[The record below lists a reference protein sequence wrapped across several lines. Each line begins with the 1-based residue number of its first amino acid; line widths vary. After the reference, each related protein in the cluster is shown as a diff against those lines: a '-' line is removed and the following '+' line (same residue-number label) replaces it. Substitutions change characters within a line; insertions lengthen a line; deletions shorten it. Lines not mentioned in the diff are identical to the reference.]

1 MWEIED
7 VLLHWDIRH
16 ESNRFADV
24 NVLQAKRE
32 RHSVARPDH
41 VIVHLH
47 NDVRVFV
54 GIKGSETEDDPLLF
68 QVWRVQH
75 DEFSVI
81 GVVGHRQGDEHGV
94 RAVLVDGA
102 SCHRRT
108 LDMELSIHDV
118 RGIMVCCHR
127 FYLRRVA

>member
-1 MWEIED
+1 MK
-7 VLLHWDIRH
+7 VTG
-16 ESNRFADV
+16 SPTSMYFKPSV
-24 NVLQAKRE
+24 NVTV
-32 RHSVARPDH
+32 SP
-41 VIVHLH
+41 
-47 NDVRVFV
+47 
-54 GIKGSETEDDPLLF
+54 GDPLLF

-94 RAVLVDGA
+94 RAVLVDRA